1 MTPSSTEKTPSSLP
15 SRSSSFSIE
24 SRSGSMSSS
33 AETQQAE
40 STDDGNPLRTDVS
53 GSEAFESQDPFYPSV
68 EALDRNHRP
77 VNGEIQ
83 ASEEIR
89 SSSPEPVK
97 SKREFEKISSSPP
110 LEPLKRESEAIMEIP
125 SSSPPAPLIRKR
137 EALEETPSSIPL
149 EFDYPRKKRRRET
162 LPLPIEIAS
171 TPDNSPVRNRIV
183 SSAETSEDENLSTVD
198 EMFEQ
203 MRQSEV
209 DESSEQESTQEAS
222 EAYGRQVSPILS
234 EPDNIASPT
243 EVNSQD
249 LAQSVGLDAPP
260 PDEGC
265 NDQEKEEALENTVS
279 ELQTNVMD
287 TQGVL
292 SGATQVLDLSLP
304 EPDGGWNSDH
314 RPSSPETPD
323 SPPTDDLDQAE
334 INARLDAWI
343 DAHVAAGCSADE
355 AILSL
360 ECTSLDHR
368 LADEVLE
375 YMTTHRGQIPPER
388 RGVWTE
394 GDDKDLES
402 PDARRILRAGE
413 KHGRK
418 LVVLRWD
425 FLAAYRK

>member
-1 MTPSSTEKTPSSLP
+1 M
-15 SRSSSFSIE
+15 SI
-24 SRSGSMSSS
+24 S
-33 AETQQAE
+33 AETQQAV

-53 GSEAFESQDPFYPSV
+53 GSEAFESQVAFYPSV
-68 EALDRNHRP
+68 EALDRSHRR
-77 VNGEIQ
+77 VNGEIE

-89 SSSPEPVK
+89 SSPLKRVK
-97 SKREFEKISSSPP
+97 GKRKFERISSSPP
-110 LEPLKRESEAIMEIP
+110 LEPSKRESKAISEIP
-125 SSSPPAPLIRKR
+125 SSSPPAPMMRKL
-137 EALEETPSSIPL
+137 EAFEETSSSIPL
-149 EFDYPRKKRRRET
+149 ESDYPRKKRRRET
-162 LPLPIEIAS
+162 LPRPIEIAS
-171 TPDNSPVRNRIV
+171 TPDRSPVRNYIV
-183 SSAETSEDENLSTVD
+183 SSAEITEDENPSTVD
-198 EMFEQ
+198 EMFKQ
-203 MRQSEV
+203 MRQIEA
-209 DESSEQESTQEAS
+209 DESSEQESTQEAN

-234 EPDNIASPT
+234 EPTNVASPN
-243 EVNSQD
+243 EAHSQD

-260 PDEGC
+260 PDDGWD
-265 NDQEKEEALENTVS
+265 DQEEKEEALENMVS

-304 EPDGGWNSDH
+304 EPDGGWNSDQ
-314 RPSSPETPD
+314 RPSSPETAE
-323 SPPTDDLDQAE
+323 SPPTDDIDQSE

-343 DAHVAAGCSADE
+343 DAHVAAGCSADD
-355 AILSL
+355 AILAL

-375 YMTTHRGQIPPER
+375 YMTTHQGRIPQER

-394 GDDKDLES
+394 GDDQDLES